1 MNSMSFCQLWWLTQ
15 EQKLVKY
22 RLVNWIKKQY
32 FWANLWIFFANT
44 YLRMNSD
51 QEWLD
56 KGVEFKL
63 VDEAMIPSVVELL
76 DESFFPDEPLFR
88 WLFSPA
94 KLRSF

>member
-1 MNSMSFCQLWWLTQ
+1 M
-15 EQKLVKY
+15 
-22 RLVNWIKKQY
+22 
-32 FWANLWIFFANT
+32 WIFFANT
-44 YLRMNSD
+44 CLRMNSD

-88 WLFSPA
+88 
-94 KLRSF
+94 

>member
-1 MNSMSFCQLWWLTQ
+1 MGSDEFDVMLSIMVTLHKSKGLSNIGLSLSTESRSSTFGHICG
-15 EQKLVKY
+15 
-22 RLVNWIKKQY
+22 
-32 FWANLWIFFANT
+32 FFFANT
-44 YLRMNSD
+44 CLRMNSD

-88 WLFSPA
+88 
-94 KLRSF
+94 

>member
-1 MNSMSFCQLWWLTQ
+1 MGSDEFDVILSALVTYKRAKACQIKACHCQLLDLKSRSSTFGH
-15 EQKLVKY
+15 
-22 RLVNWIKKQY
+22 ICG
-32 FWANLWIFFANT
+32 FFSPNT
-44 YLRMNSD
+44 CLRMNSD

-88 WLFSPA
+88 
-94 KLRSF
+94 